1 MRPYAISRFQDFRNQ
16 AQLISRPKEVH
27 EEEEEEEEEVHH
39 ESVKIKKKTK
49 EPERDATTRNE
60 IDILKTCFE
69 NAAKT
74 KLL

>member
-16 AQLISRPKEVH
+16 SQLISRPKEVH
-27 EEEEEEEEEVHH
+27 EEEEEEEVHH
-39 ESVKIKKKTK
+39 ESVKITKKTK

>member
-39 ESVKIKKKTK
+39 ESVKIKKKQKNQNETRRHDTK
-49 EPERDATTRNE
+49 S
-60 IDILKTCFE
+60 IS
-69 NAAKT
+69 
-74 KLL
+74 